1 MVRFKRKMGVKCPPR
16 RTYNS
21 HSILRLWAEI
31 KKSATINDSGFGAGA
46 STYKV
51 KITINYT

>member
-1 MVRFKRKMGVKCPPR
+1 VVAVFFYCAFF
-16 RTYNS
+16 Y
-21 HSILRLWAEI
+21 
-31 KKSATINDSGFGAGA
+31 SAFGAGA